1 MVEFFNPY
9 FYGIMVTHRVIDIIE
24 ENGKTLY
31 VTKGDHNNTADRLP
45 VASDQIYGKVMMVIP
60 KIGYIQ
66 SFLATSYGWII
77 AVVIPCLGIII
88 GDFIKLV
95 KNIKKS
101 TRNAKRKGHDFSEE

>member
-1 MVEFFNPY
+1 M
-9 FYGIMVTHRVIDIIE
+9 
-24 ENGKTLY
+24 
-31 VTKGDHNNTADRLP
+31 P
-45 VASDQIYGKVMMVIP
+45 VAGDQIYGKVIMVIP

-88 GDFIKLV
+88 SDIIKLV

-101 TRNAKRKGHDFSEE
+101 SRNAKRKGHDFSEE